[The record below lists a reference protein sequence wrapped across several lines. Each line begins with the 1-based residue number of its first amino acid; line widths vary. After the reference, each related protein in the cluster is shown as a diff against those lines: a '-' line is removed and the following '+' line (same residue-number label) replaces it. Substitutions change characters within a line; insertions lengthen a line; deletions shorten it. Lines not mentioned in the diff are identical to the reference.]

1 MQPLYHHVQL
11 AATRK
16 DLWNCGESLFGM
28 DYKLI
33 NSILHLDLKLNGVRT
48 FDIAYFN

>member
-11 AATRK
+11 TAKICGIVGT
-16 DLWNCGESLFGM
+16 GESLFGM

-33 NSILHLDLKLNGVRT
+33 
-48 FDIAYFN
+48 FNFAFRLET